1 MNRKFIK
8 ENKSVLREFIGA
20 AIAAMVT
27 GVMSSKL
34 KKQLNDDPDI
44 KKKKQELIK
53 ITPDLKKKL
62 EKTKTRNPELYN
74 LLKKSL

>member
-1 MNRKFIK
+1 MNKKFVK
-8 ENKSVLREFIGA
+8 ENKSVLKEFLGA

-27 GVMSSKL
+27 GAMSSKL

-44 KKKKQELIK
+44 KKKKQELAK
-53 ITPDLKKKL
+53 ITADLRKRL

>member
-1 MNRKFIK
+1 MNRKFVK

-20 AIAAMVT
+20 AITAMVT

-53 ITPDLKKKL
+53 ITADLRKKL

>member
-1 MNRKFIK
+1 
-8 ENKSVLREFIGA
+8 
-20 AIAAMVT
+20 MVT

-53 ITPDLKKKL
+53 ITADLRKKL

>member
-1 MNRKFIK
+1 MNKKFVK
-8 ENKSVLREFIGA
+8 ENKSVLKEFLGA
-20 AIAAMVT
+20 AITAIVT
-27 GVMSSKL
+27 GAMSSKL

-44 KKKKQELIK
+44 KKKKQELVK
-53 ITPDLKKKL
+53 ITTDLRKRL